1 MTTIGLV
8 PMAAKPFHAG
18 HFGLIQ
24 IAAKENDVV
33 KLYVSLSDRD
43 IVSGKAMQTIW
54 EDQIE
59 NILPANVEITYGGS
73 PVRNVY
79 LEIGTASESNSQDN
93 FTIYSDPADA
103 AENFSDK
110 SLQKYAKNLYDTGR
124 VITRGIER
132 TSTVDVS
139 GTKMRQFIS
148 NNDKESFKKFLPKK
162 LDANKYWNT
171 LMSMK
176 PIEKEVKIKIPKWA
190 NPKLESLIREF
201 FLLMIKKL

>member
-43 IVSGKAMQTIW
+43 TISGKAMQSIW
-54 EDQIE
+54 KDQIE
-59 NILPANVEITYGGS
+59 DILPSNVEITYGGS

-79 LEIGTASESNSQDN
+79 LEIGNASESNSQDN
-93 FTIYSDPADA
+93 FTIYSDPVDA

-110 SLQKYAKNLYDTGR
+110 SLQKYAKNLYDNGS

-132 TSTVDVS
+132 TSTVNVS
-139 GTKMRQFIS
+139 GTKMRQFIAD
-148 NNDKESFKKFLPKK
+148 NDKESFKKFLPKNI
-162 LDANKYWNT
+162 DGNKYWNT
-171 LMSMK
+171 LMSIK
-176 PIEKEVKIKIPKWA
+176 PVEKEIKIKTPKWA
-190 NPKLESLIREF
+190 KPKLESLIREYI
-201 FLLMIKKL
+201 LLTIKKL